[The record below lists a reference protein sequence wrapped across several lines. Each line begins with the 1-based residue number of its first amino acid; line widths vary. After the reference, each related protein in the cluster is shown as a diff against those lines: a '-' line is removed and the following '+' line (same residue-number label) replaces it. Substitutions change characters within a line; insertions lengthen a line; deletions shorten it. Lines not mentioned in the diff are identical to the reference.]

1 MYLLR
6 AVVPFTELT
15 MWSPERTKWMKMVTP
30 KICGPGS
37 ADGCVRLLAFEVLT
51 TLLCEITNI

>member
-15 MWSPERTKWMKMVTP
+15 MWSSGRTKWMKIVKS
-30 KICGPGS
+30 KICGPRS

-51 TLLCEITNI
+51 ALLCEITNI